1 MRDALRSSPLFS
13 GRRLLI
19 CLVVTLVVVTT
30 DALFL
35 HLEPIRTATDFATE
49 VAIHTL
55 GFYGGY
61 TIVALFNRSGAER
74 EKSGD
79 RG

>member
-13 GRRLLI
+13 VRRLLV

-30 DALFL
+30 DALFF
-35 HLEPIRTATDFATE
+35 HIEPTRTAAEFATE
-49 VAIHTL
+49 VAVHTL

-61 TIVALFNRSGAER
+61 TLVALFNRSGAGR
-74 EKSGD
+74 
-79 RG
+79 